1 MRSLNIEI
9 SNIFVKIDSEDE
21 KFIHRIDS
29 SYKDFSSTRQ
39 ADFIF
44 GVDPD
49 SQINPV
55 QNHSNIL
62 NDLEQNVFLLP
73 KNGRY
78 SFVLEKNRQVSIGF
92 VDIGKGEAQ
101 LYRLPNQEVGLYFD
115 LLFMHALRLFLAY
128 KEGFFLHSCGLIRD
142 DRAFLFVGPDG
153 SGKTTI
159 SKLISEG
166 FIASDDSLIVR
177 RSNGFFTLYT
187 TPWGSRESIN
197 TSAPISKIFFLRKAH
212 TLRVKEMTPAEA
224 AREFLANTFF
234 NTLDHQICQTTL
246 ETIAGLTKE
255 ISCHNLYFSRDEGK
269 LDRIFNV

>member
-1 MRSLNIEI
+1 MRSLKIEI
-9 SNIFVKIDSEDE
+9 ANICGKIDSEDE
-21 KFIHRIDS
+21 GFIHRINA

-39 ADFIF
+39 EDFIF
-44 GVDPD
+44 RVDSD

-62 NDLEQNVFLLP
+62 SDLEQNVLLLP
-73 KNGRY
+73 RNGRY
-78 SFVLEKNRQVSIGF
+78 AFVLENRQVSIGF
-92 VDIGKGEAQ
+92 MNIGKGEAQ
-101 LYRLPNQEVGLYFD
+101 LYRLPGQEVGSYFD
-115 LLFMHALRLFLAY
+115 LLFMHAIRLFLAHN
-128 KEGFFLHSCGLIRD
+128 KGFFLHSCGLIKD

-159 SKLISEG
+159 SNLISEG

-177 RSNGFFTLYT
+177 SSNGLFTLYT

-212 TLRVKEMTPAEA
+212 TLRIKEMKPAEA

-234 NTLDHQICQTTL
+234 NTLDHQICQKTL
-246 ETIAGLTKE
+246 ETIAHLTKE
-255 ISCHNLYFSRDEGK
+255 ISCRELYFAREESE
-269 LDRIFNV
+269 LDRIFNF